1 MAEIHPI
8 ERRIRSRTFIVPV
21 HWVMQMVLSG
31 TVPTNK
37 LRQTLDLYC
46 LIRIKGQVILSVIA
60 GWEWLY
66 AGEGREDGARRG
78 GGWLEWLMFAPGN
91 RILFYSYI
99 VPSPHHSDS

>member
-66 AGEGREDGARRG
+66 AGEGREDGARGGGG
-78 GGWLEWLMFAPGN
+78 GGWSGSCLRLEIEFSFS
-91 RILFYSYI
+91 RI
-99 VPSPHHSDS
+99 

>member
-1 MAEIHPI
+1 
-8 ERRIRSRTFIVPV
+8 
-21 HWVMQMVLSG
+21 MQMVLSG

-66 AGEGREDGARRG
+66 AGEGREDGARGGRG
-78 GGWLEWLMFAPGN
+78 GWWLEWLMFAPGN
-91 RILFYSYI
+91 RILF
-99 VPSPHHSDS
+99 

>member
-1 MAEIHPI
+1 
-8 ERRIRSRTFIVPV
+8 
-21 HWVMQMVLSG
+21 MQMVLSG

-66 AGEGREDGARRG
+66 AGEGREDGARGGGGG
-78 GGWLEWLMFAPGN
+78 GGWSGSCLRLEIEFSFTRL
-91 RILFYSYI
+91 
-99 VPSPHHSDS
+99 

>member
-1 MAEIHPI
+1 
-8 ERRIRSRTFIVPV
+8 
-21 HWVMQMVLSG
+21 MQMVLSG

-66 AGEGREDGARRG
+66 AGEGREDGARGGG
-78 GGWLEWLMFAPGN
+78 GGWSGSCLRLEIEFSFT
-91 RILFYSYI
+91 RIY
-99 VPSPHHSDS
+99 

>member
-1 MAEIHPI
+1 
-8 ERRIRSRTFIVPV
+8 
-21 HWVMQMVLSG
+21 MQMVLSG

-66 AGEGREDGARRG
+66 AREGREDGAGGGGG
-78 GGWLEWLMFAPGN
+78 GGWSGSCLRLEIEFSFT
-91 RILFYSYI
+91 RI
-99 VPSPHHSDS
+99 

>member
-1 MAEIHPI
+1 
-8 ERRIRSRTFIVPV
+8 
-21 HWVMQMVLSG
+21 MQMVLSG

-66 AGEGREDGARRG
+66 AGEGREDGARG
-78 GGWLEWLMFAPGN
+78 GGGGWWLEWLMFAPGN
-91 RILFYSYI
+91 RILF
-99 VPSPHHSDS
+99 

>member
-1 MAEIHPI
+1 
-8 ERRIRSRTFIVPV
+8 
-21 HWVMQMVLSG
+21 MQMVLSG

-66 AGEGREDGARRG
+66 AGEGREDGARDGGGG
-78 GGWLEWLMFAPGN
+78 GGWLGSFLRREIEFSFTRL
-91 RILFYSYI
+91 
-99 VPSPHHSDS
+99 

>member
-66 AGEGREDGARRG
+66 AREGREDGARG
-78 GGWLEWLMFAPGN
+78 GGGGVGVAHVCAWK
-91 RILFYSYI
+91 
-99 VPSPHHSDS
+99 

>member
-37 LRQTLDLYC
+37 LRQALDLYC

-66 AGEGREDGARRG
+66 AGEGREDGARGGRG
-78 GGWLEWLMFAPGN
+78 GWWLEWLMFAPGN
-91 RILFYSYI
+91 RILF
-99 VPSPHHSDS
+99 